1 MMAFPRGIKAAPFS
15 RRGAVR
21 GRAGQVQHRYVDR
34 RGDQSRAEALNVWAR
49 ARGISLDVRRRTVGG
64 FSGRLSSMA
73 ILNGLAF
80 LITLA
85 VGGGVWAMYTYEPGL
100 LLGTP
105 WGRVHVALL
114 LAGAFLLGAAVVGMY
129 VLAGW
134 VTYRT
139 RLSRHG
145 RELRR
150 TRGELDALKK
160 GQIKEVPVIPDRA
173 EP

>member
-1 MMAFPRGIKAAPFS
+1 
-15 RRGAVR
+15 
-21 GRAGQVQHRYVDR
+21 
-34 RGDQSRAEALNVWAR
+34 
-49 ARGISLDVRRRTVGG
+49 
-64 FSGRLSSMA
+64 
-73 ILNGLAF
+73 
-80 LITLA
+80 
-85 VGGGVWAMYTYEPGL
+85 MYTYEPGL

-160 GQIKEVPVIPDRA
+160 GQIKEVPGDSRQGGAVMSGCRGTGAGGGKNGGWRETGRA
-173 EP
+173 FAPCFPLPASRPLGTLNPEPGTLQAGGAA